1 MFPKRSS
8 ELAVFFILCP
18 FFVIGRFCLGRV
30 DNPMRDDLI
39 SFDPKFFEAAVRSS
53 LDNIWPRRFEERVNI
68 LFNHVI
74 PG

>member
-1 MFPKRSS
+1 MIQSGT
-8 ELAVFFILCP
+8 IW
-18 FFVIGRFCLGRV
+18 
-30 DNPMRDDLI
+30 I

-53 LDNIWPRRFEERVNI
+53 LDNIWPRHFRERVNI

>member
-1 MFPKRSS
+1 MFPKRSA
-8 ELAVFFILCP
+8 EFAVFFILCP
-18 FFVIGRFCLGRV
+18 YFVIGRFCLVEWIIQSGTIW
-30 DNPMRDDLI
+30 I